1 MSGKREERLSG
12 VMECQCV
19 NARRVRSRELR
30 IYILWVSHEPD
41 DEEPANAFGLE
52 LTVWPCVVQPPVQPV
67 LSVSSPMLC
76 AAAGSANASATKVPS
91 GRLIE
96 YFRTSIRAPRSRD
109 PTIYS
114 SRRNRYD
121 SMFAENENLVH
132 GSLKLPNSETAKLRE
147 KGVVMNGVCDCD
159 E

>member
-91 GRLIE
+91 GRLIG
-96 YFRTSIRAPRSRD
+96 YFRTSIRAPRDRGA
-109 PTIYS
+109 
-114 SRRNRYD
+114 RRSTRVAEIATSD
-121 SMFAENENLVH
+121 SMFGE
-132 GSLKLPNSETAKLRE
+132 KLAIRIPKRPSCVPER
-147 KGVVMNGVCDCD
+147 MNGVCDCD

>member
-91 GRLIE
+91 GRLIG
-96 YFRTSIRAPRSRD
+96 YFRTSIRAPRSRG
-109 PTIYS
+109 PTIS
-114 SRRNRYD
+114 TRVAEIATIRCLEKTKNLRSEFRNGQVA
-121 SMFAENENLVH
+121 FQK
-132 GSLKLPNSETAKLRE
+132 G
-147 KGVVMNGVCDCD
+147 GVVMNGVCDCD